1 MTSSQQVGIAA
12 RLKRLAGFGGGRGS
26 EARAAAIYG
35 KAVARARSPEL
46 YEHFG
51 VPDTPAG
58 RYEMIT
64 WQVLIE
70 LTLLGQQGEEG
81 RQQGQEVVDLMFRD
95 MDRSLRE
102 LGVGDLS
109 VGKEMRKLGETWQAR
124 IELAERV
131 LPAVPGPTAATSRAE
146 LADFLVKNASG
157 DGPPVDGAGLAD
169 HLLATL
175 DRMRTQ
181 PSAPEASPRP

>member
-1 MTSSQQVGIAA
+1 M
-12 RLKRLAGFGGGRGS
+12 
-26 EARAAAIYG
+26 
-35 KAVARARSPEL
+35 ARARRPEL
-46 YEHFG
+46 YERFG

-70 LTLLGQQGEEG
+70 LTLLGRQGEEG

-109 VGKEMRKLGETWQAR
+109 VGKEMRKLGETWR
-124 IELAERV
+124 SDR
-131 LPAVPGPTAATSRAE
+131 
-146 LADFLVKNASG
+146 ASG
-157 DGPPVDGAGLAD
+157 AGPAGSSGADGCN
-169 HLLATL
+169 
-175 DRMRTQ
+175 
-181 PSAPEASPRP
+181 EPRGTG